1 MNTCHWTAWIPILPA
16 LCVSLAAQAQAQQQ
30 DQSPATVYGVL
41 DAGIVAER
49 GCATP
54 CPGTRLSSGI
64 ATESHVGVT
73 GREQLNRDVAAVYT
87 VEAGVHVDNGAADD
101 KLFGRQAFIG
111 LDSRWGVL
119 TLGRQY
125 SLQYE
130 ALSNVADPFHGGLAG
145 AASNLAGYG
154 ARRFDNTVKYM
165 TPTIHGWSA
174 GAIYSFGESPFS
186 SQFNRAYGAVIGFEH
201 APLTLRI
208 AHQRRYNLSDATGV
222 VPLVD
227 YSSRN
232 TLIAANLALKYATL
246 YAGYGVNR
254 GFGSLPYDPVSP
266 YGGMVVPAFTDR
278 SRDLLAGIEIP
289 VGNATFMLSVI
300 RKDDQTI
307 ANRDARQVAAG
318 VVYSLSRRTSV
329 YAAYG
334 RIDNRNGAAY
344 TVGNASGRGSGD
356 RAITIGLR
364 HAF

>member
-1 MNTCHWTAWIPILPA
+1 MNTLHWTMRWTILLLLPLPA
-16 LCVSLAAQAQAQQQ
+16 MAQ
-30 DQSPATVYGVL
+30 DQQAATVYGTL

-49 GCATP
+49 GCAGG
-54 CPGTRLSSGI
+54 CPATRVASGA
-64 ATESHVGVT
+64 ATESHIGVK
-73 GREQLNRDVAAVYT
+73 GREPLNRDVAAVYT
-87 VEAGVHVDNGAADD
+87 VEAGVHLDTGAGDAD

-130 ALSNVADPFHGGLAG
+130 ALTGVADPFHGGMAG
-145 AASNLAGYG
+145 AATNIAGSA
-154 ARRFDNTVKYM
+154 ARRFDNTVKYVS
-165 TPTIHGWSA
+165 PTVNGWSA

-186 SQFNRAYGAVIGFEH
+186 SKFNRAYGAVIGFEQ
-201 APLTLRI
+201 APVTVRI

-232 TLIAANLALKYATL
+232 TLIAANVTLKYATV

-254 GFGSLPYDPVSP
+254 GFGSAPYDPVAP
-266 YGGMVVPAFTDR
+266 YGALVVPAFTDR
-278 SRDLLAGIEIP
+278 SRDLIGGISIP
-289 VGNATFMLSVI
+289 YGDATFMLSYI
-300 RKDDQTI
+300 RKDDRSV
-307 ANRDARQVAAG
+307 ANRDASQVAAG
-318 VVYSLSRRTSV
+318 VAYALSRRTSV

-334 RIDNRNGAAY
+334 RIDNRNGARY
-344 TVGNASGRGSGD
+344 TVGNASERGSGN
-356 RAITIGLR
+356 RALSIGLR